1 MVFHHFFASIFT
13 IWYKVCMLVKR
24 CETKD
29 FYVIFRCI
37 NAITS
42 TCIVCENISTGCT
55 SWVLKPPSSNI
66 RKSRANVDGL
76 QDTYTIRFGC
86 RLIIA
91 LSNASSQPCRGGST
105 VITSGRKPCALHHGI
120 IFSACPTSNCSPLL
134 CFHFAVSFVLS
145 LAAGSTSTT

>member
-1 MVFHHFFASIFT
+1 MFLFYCVPTPQINYHRNGNVVFQYFISRFFTFID
-13 IWYKVCMLVKR
+13 KHEMLVKVFK
-24 CETKD
+24 TKD
-29 FYVIFRCI
+29 FYIVSLCS
-37 NAITS
+37 NDTHS

-86 RLIIA
+86 MLIIA
-91 LSNASSQPCRGGST
+91 LSNASSQPFRGGST

-120 IFSACPTSNCSPLL
+120 IFSACPTTNSAFSI
-134 CFHFAVSFVLS
+134 
-145 LAAGSTSTT
+145 